1 MLGIECEVKSAEPY
15 ALLCAKGVES
25 GVRTGVAG
33 PVLDAFTSGSLAK
46 PNGDDAGDTSSL

>member
-25 GVRTGVAG
+25 GVRTGVTG
-33 PVLDAFTSGSLAK
+33 QVPDAFTSGSLAE